1 MSPAVTCFAE
11 RDMPGRSSWTRNLV
25 AVVGGLALAC
35 GGSESD
41 TEADQPR
48 VSAEVVD
55 ALAAGQSR
63 SLIVELDEAALSDQS
78 PETFRSSRALSL
90 ASEHQAFADA
100 RAAVYESA
108 KSQVLANVASAELE
122 LKHRYSHLPAMHVEV
137 RSLAA
142 LQQLLARTEVLRIHE
157 ESARTILV
165 DSNLALIN
173 QPAAVAAGKIGQG
186 TTVAVLDTGADYRVA
201 DLGSCTAPGVPAST
215 CRVAYA
221 ADIAANDGAL
231 DDNGHGTNVSSIV
244 AKVAPG
250 AKIAALDVFRGQYA
264 YDSDLLTA
272 INWAIQNRAAYN
284 IVAISMSLGGGSSTS
299 PCKTDPLAS
308 AIAAARSAGILSA
321 IASGN
326 DGAINA
332 ISSPAC
338 VPGAISVG
346 AVYAASYGGLR
357 YSNCTDITTAADKIT
372 CFSNSASFLSLL
384 APGAMI
390 TAGGYT
396 MAGTSQA
403 TPHVAG
409 AIAVLR
415 AAFPSDTPDQTLA
428 RLQSTGTLI
437 TDARNGLTAPRI
449 NLSAALGASAPACA
463 FQLDTTALSFTNSA
477 SSQGVHVTAAA
488 GCRWSSSV
496 SSGASW
502 LSATAGGTGSATVI
516 LTAQV
521 NTGAARSATVTV
533 GGVNLAVRQA
543 GDMTAPVG
551 SISVNGGQRWTSKTA
566 VTLALS
572 ATDASGVA
580 GVCLSNG
587 ATCTAWTTYATAKSW
602 TLASTQGSQ
611 TVRAW
616 FKDPAGNVSA
626 PASATIALDQTAPVN
641 GTVTAVAA
649 KTSVALSWSG
659 FSDALSGVV
668 SYTLVYASSGAPASC
683 AVGTRLYAG
692 TATSFTHSGLGA
704 NGPYN
709 YRLCATD
716 GAGNVSAG
724 VVKAVKTL
732 AR

>member
-1 MSPAVTCFAE
+1 
-11 RDMPGRSSWTRNLV
+11 LV
-25 AVVGGLALAC
+25 AVVGGMALAC
-35 GGSESD
+35 GGPDSDYD

-55 ALAAGQSR
+55 ALAAGQAR
-63 SLIVELDEAALSDQS
+63 SLIVELDEAALADQA

-90 ASEHQAFADA
+90 ASEHQALADA
-100 RAAVYESA
+100 RASTYESV
-108 KSQVLANVASAELE
+108 KHQVLANVPSAALE

-137 RSLAA
+137 KSLEA
-142 LQQLLARTEVLRIHE
+142 LQQLLARTEVLRVHE

-165 DSNLALIN
+165 DSNLALIS
-173 QPAAVAAGKIGQG
+173 QPTAVAAGKIGQG
-186 TTVAVLDTGADYRVA
+186 ATVAVLDTGANYRVA
-201 DLGSCTAPGVPAST
+201 DLGACTAPGAPSST

-221 ADIAANDGAL
+221 ADIAATDSAL
-231 DDNGHGTNVSSIV
+231 DDNGHGTNVAAIV

-264 YDSDLLTA
+264 YDADLLTA

-284 IVAISMSLGGGSSTS
+284 IVAISMSLGGGSFTT
-299 PCKTDPLAS
+299 PCKTDSLAS

-326 DGAINA
+326 EGAINA

-338 VPGAISVG
+338 VPGAVSVG

-357 YSNCTDITTAADKIT
+357 YSTCTDATTAADKIA

-384 APGAMI
+384 APGALI

-415 AAFPSDTPDQTLA
+415 AAFPGDTPDKTLA
-428 RLQSTGTLI
+428 RLQSTGTLV

-449 NLSAALGASAPACA
+449 DLAAALGSSAPSCA
-463 FQLDTTALSFTNSA
+463 FQLDATSLSFTNSA
-477 SSQGVHVTAAA
+477 SSRSVHVTTAS

-502 LSATAGGTGSATVI
+502 LTATAGGTGSGTVI
-516 LTAQV
+516 LTARV
-521 NTGAARSATVTV
+521 NTGAARSAIVTV
-533 GGVNLAVRQA
+533 GGVVLAVRQA
-543 GDMTAPVG
+543 GDLTAPVG
-551 SISVNGGQRWTSKTA
+551 SVSINGGQRWTNKAA

-587 ATCTAWTTYATAKSW
+587 VTCAAWTTYATAKSW
-602 TLASTQGSQ
+602 TLAPAQGPQ

-616 FKDPAGNVSA
+616 FRDPAGNPSA
-626 PASATIALDQTAPVN
+626 PASASIVLDQTAPAN
-641 GTVTAVAA
+641 GTLGSVAA
-649 KTSVALSWSG
+649 KTAVALSWSG
-659 FSDALSGVV
+659 FRDALSGVAG
-668 SYTLVYASSGAPASC
+668 YTLVYSARGAPASC
-683 AVGTRLYAG
+683 TAGTRLYAG
-692 TATSFTHSGLGA
+692 TAGAFTHSGLSA
-704 NGPYN
+704 NTTYT

-716 GAGNVSAG
+716 GAGNASAG

>member
-1 MSPAVTCFAE
+1 
-11 RDMPGRSSWTRNLV
+11 
-25 AVVGGLALAC
+25 
-35 GGSESD
+35 
-41 TEADQPR
+41 
-48 VSAEVVD
+48 
-55 ALAAGQSR
+55 
-63 SLIVELDEAALSDQS
+63 
-78 PETFRSSRALSL
+78 
-90 ASEHQAFADA
+90 
-100 RAAVYESA
+100 
-108 KSQVLANVASAELE
+108 
-122 LKHRYSHLPAMHVEV
+122 
-137 RSLAA
+137 
-142 LQQLLARTEVLRIHE
+142 
-157 ESARTILV
+157 
-165 DSNLALIN
+165 
-173 QPAAVAAGKIGQG
+173 
-186 TTVAVLDTGADYRVA
+186 
-201 DLGSCTAPGVPAST
+201 
-215 CRVAYA
+215 
-221 ADIAANDGAL
+221 
-231 DDNGHGTNVSSIV
+231 
-244 AKVAPG
+244 
-250 AKIAALDVFRGQYA
+250 
-264 YDSDLLTA
+264 
-272 INWAIQNRAAYN
+272 
-284 IVAISMSLGGGSSTS
+284 
-299 PCKTDPLAS
+299 
-308 AIAAARSAGILSA
+308 
-321 IASGN
+321 
-326 DGAINA
+326 
-332 ISSPAC
+332 
-338 VPGAISVG
+338 
-346 AVYAASYGGLR
+346 
-357 YSNCTDITTAADKIT
+357 
-372 CFSNSASFLSLL
+372 
-384 APGAMI
+384 
-390 TAGGYT
+390 
-396 MAGTSQA
+396 
-403 TPHVAG
+403 VAG

-692 TATSFTHSGLGA
+692 TSTAFTHSGLSA
-704 NGPYN
+704 NATYN

-716 GAGNVSAG
+716 GAGNVSLG